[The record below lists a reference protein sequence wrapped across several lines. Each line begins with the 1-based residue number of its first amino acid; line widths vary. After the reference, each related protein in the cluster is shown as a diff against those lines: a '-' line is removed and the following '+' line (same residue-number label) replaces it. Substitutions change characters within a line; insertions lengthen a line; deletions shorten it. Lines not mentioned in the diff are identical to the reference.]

1 MFYMLFLFSQS
12 DFLYLKSK
20 AGSYKHIKQ
29 IMCLYEP
36 VFIGLGDRGVSF
48 HMRQV
53 QNLILRKGR
62 IGMSRI
68 LSSCQKALETQM
80 IDMQISL
87 NKHKALMKKTFGIS
101 SAVGAMAALTT
112 FAYASAN
119 ISSFGNKVG
128 GAISNIYNTAFKV
141 ITAAAA
147 LALLIAFAVRM
158 AGNPQKAAQATDW
171 IVRIV
176 VCYIGLNCVGLI
188 FKIIRGATDGMN
200 SGISNI
206 TKGDISKTD

>member
-1 MFYMLFLFSQS
+1 MP
-12 DFLYLKSK
+12 K
-20 AGSYKHIKQ
+20 
-29 IMCLYEP
+29 
-36 VFIGLGDRGVSF
+36 
-48 HMRQV
+48 
-53 QNLILRKGR
+53 
-62 IGMSRI
+62 I
-68 LSSCQKALETQM
+68 LSRCQKALETQM

-112 FAYASAN
+112 FAYAGN
-119 ISSFGNKVG
+119 DISKFGSKVG
-128 GAISNIYNTAFKV
+128 DAISNIYNTAFKV

-171 IVRIV
+171 IVRII

-206 TKGDISKTD
+206 TKGNISKTD